1 MCKKSGQKLNALS
14 RISTFLIKDRKR
26 IIFNAIIKSQF
37 LHCSII
43 CICMFSSQ
51 QSNNLIK
58 EVHERSLRLITN
70 DENSSFEFLLQ
81 KDKDIAVHLRKFKSS
96 NDSRL

>member
-1 MCKKSGQKLNALS
+1 
-14 RISTFLIKDRKR
+14 
-26 IIFNAIIKSQF
+26 
-37 LHCSII
+37 
-43 CICMFSSQ
+43 MFSSQ